1 MQIYR
6 TSVPYSNN
14 MLRARM
20 ASGGRLLD
28 IGGAANPARANALA
42 DLFSEVVIADCARPG
57 AILRGNIRFLPC
69 RVEDIGPELGGFEHI
84 LMSNILE
91 HVAEPAAALRI
102 AASVLATAGSLHI
115 LSPNCESLNR
125 RIGVKMRVLKDVHE
139 ITPSEK
145 AMGHLH
151 ALTVA
156 EVKTMI
162 SGAGLVLHECEG
174 VFLKPLPT
182 PEMILWP
189 APRIKAFFDVAAE
202 IPPELCHEVY
212 FRCQKKRGQK
222 PCI

>member
-1 MQIYR
+1 MQMYR
-6 TSVPYSNN
+6 ASVPYSNN

-20 ASGGRLLD
+20 AGGGRLLD

-42 DLFSEVVIADCARPG
+42 DLFSEVVVVDCARPG
-57 AILRGNIRFLPC
+57 APLQSNVRLQQC
-69 RVEDIGPELGGFEHI
+69 RVEDIGPEIGRFEHI

-91 HVAEPAAALRI
+91 HVADPLAALRI
-102 AASVLATAGSLHI
+102 AASALKASGSLHI

-125 RIGVKMRVLKDVHE
+125 RIGVRMGILKDVRE
-139 ITPSEK
+139 ITPGEK

-156 EVKTMI
+156 EVKAMI
-162 SGAGLVLHECEG
+162 SRAGLLLRECEG

-182 PEMILWP
+182 PDMILWP

-202 IPPELCHEVY
+202 VPPDLCHEVY
-212 FRCQKKRGQK
+212 FRAERERGQ
-222 PCI
+222 P